1 VCSSDLFPAVYGL
14 AESRRMAERERVGAH
29 DSLAIIG
36 ARAGRLR
43 ELADLIVQR
52 TS

>member
-1 VCSSDLFPAVYGL
+1 
-14 AESRRMAERERVGAH
+14 MAERERAGAH
-29 DSLAIIG
+29 ESLSIFG

>member
-1 VCSSDLFPAVYGL
+1 
-14 AESRRMAERERVGAH
+14 MAERERASAH
-29 DSLAIIG
+29 KALALFG
-36 ARAGRLR
+36 ERAARLR

>member
-1 VCSSDLFPAVYGL
+1 
-14 AESRRMAERERVGAH
+14 MAERERVSAH
-29 DSLAIIG
+29 SALALFG
-36 ARAGRLR
+36 ERAARLR